1 MREENQG
8 SPVRYIPVAFL
19 LPVARLCLC
28 TIPNNL
34 PNASSFYNAYLQNLT
49 IDEFISKRVYRPSQ
63 EPGYGR
69 IWQGRRWYNSSTR
82 LFCDLLISLGQNGGR
97 YCTYGDFHQILLI
110 KLYFVVSVEVWKA
123 KEIWK
128 ETMTN
133 RKRKQMKLA
142 HPPCW
147 KRGTLCHFWGEKTLF
162 LFITIKSIFIRN
174 CLVCI
179 LSLLEYFPTVY
190 RAIDYL
196 NANSVMRFQH
206 NSSFWRFNEGICTW
220 VLIHCGKEAWITV

>member
-1 MREENQG
+1 MREENSRFSCEIFPCCFFCYQPLG
-8 SPVRYIPVAFL
+8 CF
-19 LPVARLCLC
+19 C

-34 PNASSFYNAYLQNLT
+34 PNASSFYKAYLQNLT

-97 YCTYGDFHQILLI
+97 YCTYGDFPQILLI

-123 KEIWK
+123 KEKWK

-133 RKRKQMKLA
+133 RKRKQTKLA
-142 HPPCW
+142 RPPCW
-147 KRGTLCHFWGEKTLF
+147 KRGTLCHF
-162 LFITIKSIFIRN
+162 
-174 CLVCI
+174 
-179 LSLLEYFPTVY
+179 
-190 RAIDYL
+190 
-196 NANSVMRFQH
+196 
-206 NSSFWRFNEGICTW
+206 
-220 VLIHCGKEAWITV
+220 